1 MKVCSKCHKDKPLT
15 EYYKTKRHKS
25 GYFSCCKDCW
35 REKVRKRDAVK
46 IMVTPGALRRRRER
60 FELFKQTWNRDIMT
74 PAEIIADM
82 ERKVQCV

>member
-15 EYYKTKRHKS
+15 DYYKTKRHKS
-25 GYFSCCKDCW
+25 GYFTCCKDCW
-35 REKVRKRDAVK
+35 KKSQVKRDNKRDRRKK
-46 IMVTPGALRRRRER
+46 IADRRDR

-82 ERKVQCV
+82 ERKVQYA